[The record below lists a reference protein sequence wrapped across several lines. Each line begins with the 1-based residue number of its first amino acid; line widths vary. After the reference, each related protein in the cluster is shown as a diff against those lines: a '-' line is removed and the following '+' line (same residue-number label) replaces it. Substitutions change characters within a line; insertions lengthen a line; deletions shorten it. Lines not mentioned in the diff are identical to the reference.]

1 MQSTG
6 RSQKKQI
13 LPFDQ
18 RAAFTPAE
26 FAQLFG
32 KQTVWAYR
40 LIYAD
45 KIKSIKGFGRTLIPR
60 SELDQIISSAQ

>member
-1 MQSTG
+1 MLAMQSTA
-6 RSQKKQI
+6 RSQKKQT

-18 RAAFTPAE
+18 RAAE

-60 SELDQIISSAQ
+60 SELDQIIGSAQ